1 MDKNILIIGA
11 ARSGKT
17 TLARN
22 ISKKYNY
29 NLISLDDIISG
40 FEGISNCN
48 IKHDGD
54 EIKTSKNFSR
64 FLKGYL
70 KELSEGP
77 NFYNNCKFV
86 IEGTHIDFEELIPYI
101 NNELKDKY
109 EVIGLTY
116 NNISEKELYDNIK
129 KYDTEDDWTYYNT
142 DDELKGN
149 VKYFIE
155 RNNYFNDK
163 YKEYNIKT
171 YDTSFNRDNILNNII
186 NDLFEIKNNYICKI
200 ATIDE
205 MNKKWDYEISQN
217 PNNNAW
223 KVWKKEFIAAV
234 KEGKRI
240 SYYGILDGNIICE
253 TTAYLSK
260 DTLKN
265 SKELIDEKTAYL
277 GAFRTIE
284 YYQGKGYFS
293 ILYKYMENDL
303 KQRGYKRLTLG
314 VEPSEVKN
322 MMIYFKY
329 GFINYIK
336 TDIEEYPKEND
347 KKENEKILVNYYSK
361 EL

>member
-1 MDKNILIIGA
+1 MD
-11 ARSGKT
+11 
-17 TLARN
+17 
-22 ISKKYNY
+22 
-29 NLISLDDIISG
+29 
-40 FEGISNCN
+40 
-48 IKHDGD
+48 
-54 EIKTSKNFSR
+54 
-64 FLKGYL
+64 
-70 KELSEGP
+70 
-77 NFYNNCKFV
+77 
-86 IEGTHIDFEELIPYI
+86 
-101 NNELKDKY
+101 
-109 EVIGLTY
+109 
-116 NNISEKELYDNIK
+116 
-129 KYDTEDDWTYYNT
+129 
-142 DDELKGN
+142 
-149 VKYFIE
+149 
-155 RNNYFNDK
+155 
-163 YKEYNIKT
+163 
-171 YDTSFNRDNILNNII
+171 
-186 NDLFEIKNNYICKI
+186 NYICKI

-265 SKELIDEKTAYL
+265 SERLIDEKTAYL

-284 YYQGKGYFS
+284 DYQGKGYFS

-347 KKENEKILVNYYSK
+347 KKETEKILVNYYSK